1 MGGNRDVNLD
11 EAKKNPLWPILVE
24 LAHSLTMY
32 KAHKRYVINV
42 FLKEKPN
49 ATVKEA
55 SLELGIPLGEAM
67 VIFSEILGEKGRKEA
82 KASPRF
88 LNFF

>member
-1 MGGNRDVNLD
+1 MKDSPDVDLE

-67 VIFSEILGEKGRKEA
+67 VIFSEILDEKGKKA
-82 KASPRF
+82 KASPR
-88 LNFF
+88 LSNFF